1 MSTQTTV
8 SGGPADPPD
17 EGVPFGTKLRQ
28 LADQRGD
35 DTALTVIARDG
46 NAQSMTF
53 AELDGRANQWG
64 RALAAAGAQVGS
76 LVALGIPNSEQLVLA
91 ALGCW
96 KIGAVPVPMR
106 WDLPEWERSRVL
118 EVIAPAVT
126 VDDHTRSTLTA
137 RPPSSPPVRCRTWC
151 LLRPTG
157 YAAADQPDFPR

>member
-8 SGGPADPPD
+8 SGAAANPPD
-17 EGVPFGTKLRQ
+17 EGIPFGAKLRQ
-28 LADQRGD
+28 LAEQRGD

-46 NAQSMTF
+46 NAHSMTF

-64 RALAAAGAQVGS
+64 RALAPAGAQVGS

-106 WDLPEWERSRVL
+106 WDLPEWERDPACSR
-118 EVIAPAVT
+118 
-126 VDDHTRSTLTA
+126 
-137 RPPSSPPVRCRTWC
+137 
-151 LLRPTG
+151 
-157 YAAADQPDFPR
+157 